1 MEYVEEFEESTQL
14 KAHTVATYSFFKNFS
29 VDKEAAT
36 LSWNRNETFLNPEQ
50 TENFRNLLKYFT
62 KKLKNQ
68 ELNPS
73 QCGRAML
80 FWFSK
85 VQELGLFTPAIRAEI
100 RAWMEICELIV
111 A

>member
-1 MEYVEEFEESTQL
+1 MEFVEEFEESTKL
-14 KAHTVATYSFFKNFS
+14 KPHIVATYSFFKNFS

-36 LSWNRNETFLNPEQ
+36 LIWNKEHAFISPEN
-50 TENFRNLLKYFT
+50 TEKLRNLLKYFRS
-62 KKLKNQ
+62 KLKQQ
-68 ELNPS
+68 EFNPS

-85 VQELGLFTPAIRAEI
+85 IQEMNCFSSEVRADI